1 MINRS
6 SSKVGL
12 GLCFNFKVQTNIP
25 PDKPVQIL
33 NSLRKGKIKTFI
45 NSLECNSM
53 DSLCIPYLYTLTKGA
68 KKIIKSGVSDNQ
80 QFISVFINP
89 KRFACKETPSFRQH
103 HKNSNLP
110 NYCFFSRRLFS
121 LPTSRHI
128 LWFANRQLRQ
138 LLSSLITS

>member
-68 KKIIKSGVSDNQ
+68 KKIIKSGVSDN
-80 QFISVFINP
+80 
-89 KRFACKETPSFRQH
+89 
-103 HKNSNLP
+103 
-110 NYCFFSRRLFS
+110 
-121 LPTSRHI
+121 
-128 LWFANRQLRQ
+128 
-138 LLSSLITS
+138 